1 VRSYLTGLEEKL
13 YVGAN
18 VRGMATMNLQKLVSK
33 VTLLLGAALVIALA
47 GGASAEAQQGRSARL
62 ELSEVGNSGVSGTA
76 DLREV
81 EGGTEVTMNVQ
92 GLPEAGVEHINHF
105 HGGATCSDIQ
115 NGENMPPVTI
125 PLTTIV
131 AQEDG
136 TGSATTTLDN
146 VTMDQLFDNRE
157 QRIILVH
164 AKAREGE
171 PIPPVIACA
180 DVNTRRAAAQSTMKE
195 STQPLPKSGGMLA
208 ASLLLP
214 ATALLMGVG
223 VLGYALLKRR

>member
-1 VRSYLTGLEEKL
+1 MGLEERL
-13 YVGAN
+13 YIGAN
-18 VRGMATMNLQKLVSK
+18 VRGRATMNLQKLASK
-33 VTLLLGAALVIALA
+33 VTLVLGAALAIALA
-47 GGASAEAQQGRSARL
+47 GGASAEAQQARSARL
-62 ELSEVGNSGVSGTA
+62 ELAEVGNSGVSGTA

-81 EGGTEVTMNVQ
+81 EGGVEVTMNLQ

-164 AKAREGE
+164 DEAYEDSEGA
-171 PIPPVIACA
+171 IPPVIACA
-180 DVNTRRAAAQSTMKE
+180 DVNTPRAAAQSTTKE
-195 STQPLPKSGGMLA
+195 NTQPLPRSGGMLA

-214 ATALLMGVG
+214 ATALLMGLG
-223 VLGYALLKRR
+223 VIGYALLRRR